1 MKNQNRKIIEIK
13 GIVGSTG
20 LARGKVKIVQSAS
33 KPGIFEKGD
42 ILVANVTSPDFVPL
56 MKKSG
61 AIVVDEGG
69 ILCHAAIIAR
79 EFKKPCVVNTKVATK
94 VLKNND
100 YIEVDAEKGI
110 IRILNKK

>member
-1 MKNQNRKIIEIK
+1 MKNQDSKITEIK
-13 GIVGSTG
+13 GTVGSVG
-20 LARGKVKIVQSAS
+20 VARGKVRIVRDVSQ
-33 KPGIFEKGD
+33 PNIFEEGD
-42 ILVANVTSPDFVPL
+42 ILVANVTSPDFVSL

-79 EFKKPCVVNTKVATK
+79 ELQKPCVVNTKVATK

-110 IRILNKK
+110 ITILNE

>member
-1 MKNQNRKIIEIK
+1 MKNQDGKITEIK
-13 GIVGSTG
+13 GIVGSVG
-20 LARGKVKIVQSAS
+20 LARGKVRIVQSAS
-33 KPGIFEKGD
+33 GPDVFEEGD
-42 ILVANVTSPDFVPL
+42 ILVANVTSPDFVPV

-79 EFKKPCVVNTKVATK
+79 ELQKPCVVNTKVATK

-100 YIEVDAEKGI
+100 YIEVDARKGI
-110 IRILNKK
+110 ITILNE